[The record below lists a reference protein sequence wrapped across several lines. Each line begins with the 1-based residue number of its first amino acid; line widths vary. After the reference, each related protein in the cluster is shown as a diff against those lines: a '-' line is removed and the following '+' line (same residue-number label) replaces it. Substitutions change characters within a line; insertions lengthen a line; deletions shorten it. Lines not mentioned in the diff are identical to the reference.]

1 MDKQRITI
9 IGIGMGDSGNMTG
22 TGKALLSGAGLVTGA
37 GRMLEACGLQEGST
51 EERDVIRAY
60 EPEKICRALKNS
72 QKKEAAVLMSGD
84 SGFYSGTKKLLEALE
99 NYREEVK
106 EWREVSVYVEPGISS
121 LSYFASR
128 LQISWDDAAL
138 ISLHGRKDNLLS
150 AVKRSRK
157 TFLLTGGQTS
167 EICRELTEGGLGDVM
182 VCAGSR
188 LSYPDEHIVKC
199 PAKDWQAA
207 DIPSG
212 QEDSLTVLFLLNE
225 KPERFLMTGIPEEC
239 FVRGQ
244 VPMTKSE
251 VRAVIM
257 SKLAV
262 REDDVIYD
270 IGAGTGSV
278 SVELALAAGR
288 GQVFAVECDPEGISL
303 IRQNGEKFG
312 CHNLTAVEGMAPE
325 ALTGLPAPDAVFIGG
340 TKGRLDPIL
349 DAIPGK
355 NGSVRICISA
365 VTMETV
371 SQAIQCMEKKNV
383 RNMDACQIGVTR
395 LRPVGGLHML
405 QAQNP
410 IFLLWGDMTV

>member
-1 MDKQRITI
+1 M
-9 IGIGMGDSGNMTG
+9 
-22 TGKALLSGAGLVTGA
+22 
-37 GRMLEACGLQEGST
+37 
-51 EERDVIRAY
+51 
-60 EPEKICRALKNS
+60 
-72 QKKEAAVLMSGD
+72 
-84 SGFYSGTKKLLEALE
+84 
-99 NYREEVK
+99 
-106 EWREVSVYVEPGISS
+106 
-121 LSYFASR
+121 
-128 LQISWDDAAL
+128 
-138 ISLHGRKDNLLS
+138 
-150 AVKRSRK
+150 KRSRK

-207 DIPSG
+207 GIPSG

-355 NGSVRICISA
+355 TDPSASASARSPWKPYRRLSSVWKKRTCGIWMPVRLESPGCGRWAGCICFRRRIRFSFC
-365 VTMETV
+365 
-371 SQAIQCMEKKNV
+371 
-383 RNMDACQIGVTR
+383 
-395 LRPVGGLHML
+395 GG
-405 QAQNP
+405 
-410 IFLLWGDMTV
+410 I

>member
-106 EWREVSVYVEPGISS
+106 EWREVSVHVEPGISS

-128 LQISWDDAAL
+128 LQIPWDDAAV

-182 VCAGSR
+182 VCAGNR

-207 DIPSG
+207 GIPSG

-312 CHNLTAVEGMAPE
+312 CHNLTAVEGMAP
-325 ALTGLPAPDAVFIGG
+325 GG
-340 TKGRLDPIL
+340 SDGAAR
-349 DAIPGK
+349 AGCCFHRR
-355 NGSVRICISA
+355 NEG
-365 VTMETV
+365 
-371 SQAIQCMEKKNV
+371 QA
-383 RNMDACQIGVTR
+383 
-395 LRPVGGLHML
+395 
-405 QAQNP
+405 
-410 IFLLWGDMTV
+410 

>member
-1 MDKQRITI
+1 
-9 IGIGMGDSGNMTG
+9 
-22 TGKALLSGAGLVTGA
+22 
-37 GRMLEACGLQEGST
+37 
-51 EERDVIRAY
+51 
-60 EPEKICRALKNS
+60 
-72 QKKEAAVLMSGD
+72 
-84 SGFYSGTKKLLEALE
+84 
-99 NYREEVK
+99 
-106 EWREVSVYVEPGISS
+106 
-121 LSYFASR
+121 
-128 LQISWDDAAL
+128 
-138 ISLHGRKDNLLS
+138 
-150 AVKRSRK
+150 
-157 TFLLTGGQTS
+157 
-167 EICRELTEGGLGDVM
+167 M

-188 LSYPDEHIVKC
+188 LSYPDENIVKC

-207 DIPSG
+207 GIPSG

-239 FVRGQ
+239 FVRRQ

-355 NGSVRICISA
+355 NRSVRICISA

-371 SQAIQCMEKKNV
+371 SQAIQCMEKKNM

>member
-1 MDKQRITI
+1 MDKQKITI
-9 IGIGMGDSGNMTG
+9 IGIGMGDPGTMTG
-22 TGKALLSGAGLVTGA
+22 TGKELLSRAGLVAGA
-37 GRMLEACGLQEGST
+37 GRMLEACGLQEGGT
-51 EERDVIRAY
+51 KEREVIRAY

-72 QKKEAAVLMSGD
+72 RKEEAAVLMSGD
-84 SGFYSGTKKLLEALE
+84 SGFYSGTKKLLDALE
-99 NYREEVK
+99 HYKEEVK
-106 EWREVSVYVEPGISS
+106 EWRGVSVHVEPGISS

-128 LQISWDDAAL
+128 LQISWEDAAV

-150 AVKRSRK
+150 AVRRSRK
-157 TFLLTGGQTS
+157 TFLLTSGQTA

-188 LSYPDEHIVKC
+188 LSYPDEHIVKS

-207 DIPSG
+207 GFPSVQTDG
-212 QEDSLTVLFLLNE
+212 LTVLFLLNE
-225 KPERFLMTGIPEEC
+225 KPERFFSAGIPEEC
-239 FVRGQ
+239 FIRGR

-262 REDDVIYD
+262 REEDVVYD

-278 SVELALAAGR
+278 SVELSLAAGK
-288 GQVFAVECDPEGISL
+288 GQVFAVECDPEGIGL

-312 CHNLTAVEGMAPE
+312 CHNLTVVEGMAPE
-325 ALTGLPAPDAVFIGG
+325 ALAGLPAPDAVFIGG
-340 TKGRLDPIL
+340 TKGRLEPIL
-349 DAIPGK
+349 DAIPK
-355 NGSVRICISA
+355 ENRSVRICISA

-371 SQAIQCMEKKNV
+371 SEALRCMEKKALRNV
-383 RNMDACQIGVTR
+383 NACQIGVTR

-410 IFLLWGDMTV
+410 IFLLWGDMTI